1 MRAKNRS
8 RTRAALSRAAVVGG
22 VAVGW
27 GIGWQIAESPR
38 WQAMGSMTVAR
49 PTSASSIVAPPI
61 VHRGPEPAPRAE
73 PPARARDFAVSAA
86 PIVRA
91 EPAPPRP
98 RSAWLASA
106 SSKIRAARAADVT
119 PRVMRPLSSGAD
131 APEATGGFDAVLET
145 ILYSSERQLAIVDG
159 HILGLGDE
167 VRGAKVVEIEPTSVL
182 LRDAGGRLRRLT
194 LGAQLP

>member
-1 MRAKNRS
+1 
-8 RTRAALSRAAVVGG
+8 
-22 VAVGW
+22 
-27 GIGWQIAESPR
+27 
-38 WQAMGSMTVAR
+38 
-49 PTSASSIVAPPI
+49 
-61 VHRGPEPAPRAE
+61 
-73 PPARARDFAVSAA
+73 
-86 PIVRA
+86 
-91 EPAPPRP
+91 
-98 RSAWLASA
+98 
-106 SSKIRAARAADVT
+106 
-119 PRVMRPLSSGAD
+119 MRPLSSGAD